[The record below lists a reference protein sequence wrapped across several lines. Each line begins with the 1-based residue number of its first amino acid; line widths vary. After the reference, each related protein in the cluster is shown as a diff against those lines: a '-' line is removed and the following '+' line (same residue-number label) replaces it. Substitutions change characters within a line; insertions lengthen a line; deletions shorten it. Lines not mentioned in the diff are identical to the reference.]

1 MTANFFF
8 LNHECPKLWSHDISW
23 HFCHLSTDLLV
34 IRWAGRRPWPLGFG
48 SESIQC
54 QACSTWHSA
63 RGVIP
68 KSSVYIMQP
77 RMRRVFWGFLT
88 IAGESFEKTC
98 DLMLCLQ
105 CLTIFEQSEINKC
118 VFLEAGGERALHFTW
133 GLRGRETGANFGTDK
148 KTWCRMPWQ
157 GASRKGLS
165 PLRDQDPDPINW
177 VSALVTGYWPLLIR
191 WISMT
196 SGESDKAELRWF
208 RTGWAFW
215 GFIPPLWMQIIA
227 TGTLRISNCPR

>member
-1 MTANFFF
+1 MTFHNIFVTFPLICWLSGELEEGPGRWALAAN
-8 LNHECPKLWSHDISW
+8 LYNARLVQHDILQEGWSLNPAYTLCSLEW
-23 HFCHLSTDLLV
+23 GGS
-34 IRWAGRRPWPLGFG
+34 FG
-48 SESIQC
+48 D
-54 QACSTWHSA
+54 
-63 RGVIP
+63 
-68 KSSVYIMQP
+68 
-77 RMRRVFWGFLT
+77 FFT

-98 DLMLCLQ
+98 DFMLCLQ

-227 TGTLRISNCPR
+227 TGTLRISNWPR